1 MILDHT
7 HTQLQHMYQTS
18 AHTYSQLHSLEHS
31 LLCDQSKIS
40 AVITSLS
47 QHTELSG
54 RQKTAACASH
64 LKNDMLKPSRESF
77 DRQNYNMFHSQTVY
91 QYSGYNNGTKICPCD
106 HITEYIYIY
115 HTNLKGHSKYSAI
128 TSQSVF
134 GNFGKHSLRPFYA
147 NLVLRNDKLLRQE
160 DKLLICALY
169 SSYLSVS

>member
-91 QYSGYNNGTKICPCD
+91 QYSGFNNGTKICPCD
-106 HITEYIYIY
+106 HITEYIYI
-115 HTNLKGHSKYSAI
+115 TPTLKAI
-128 TSQSVF
+128 L
-134 GNFGKHSLRPFYA
+134 NIALSLHK
-147 NLVLRNDKLLRQE
+147 V
-160 DKLLICALY
+160 
-169 SSYLSVS
+169 SSETLPSIH